1 MEKRTETEQEREFA
15 RRGHSLKIDFAPL
28 EGITDTVYRR
38 LHRKYFG
45 GVDRYYIPFISPTGD
60 HLMTPKDVRELS
72 PEDGFPESMSPAE
85 REEHLSSVVPQFLTK
100 NAEDFLFAAE
110 YAQEI
115 GYRVVNLNTGC
126 PSGTVTAKGKGAGML
141 RDPEA
146 LDRFLDAVFEKATVR
161 VSVKTRIGMTSPD
174 EFPAIL
180 AVFCRYPLAE
190 LILHPRTG
198 AEMYRGGMH
207 PEAFAAALAACPFPV
222 TFNGNLTTAGEVWAL
237 AEEYPRT
244 ARVMIGRGLVG
255 DPAFALRVSGS
266 VPEPEE
272 YRRGLCAFLGEL
284 TETYRARFGNDR
296 AVLFRM
302 KDVWRYLLPLFLD
315 DGRAEKRFRKARTL
329 AELSDA
335 AEAVLSGLAF
345 AAENS

>member
-1 MEKRTETEQEREFA
+1 MEKRTEEKQERESG
-15 RRGHSLKIDFAPL
+15 RRRRTPQVDFAPL
-28 EGITDTVYRR
+28 EGITDAVYRR

-72 PEDGFPESMSPAE
+72 PEGGFPEPLCPAE
-85 REEHLSSVVPQFLTK
+85 REEYILSTVPQFLTK

-146 LDRFLDAVFEKATVR
+146 LDRFLDAVFEKVTVR
-161 VSVKTRIGMTSPD
+161 ASVKTRIGMTSPD

-180 AVFCRYPLAE
+180 AVFRKYPLAE

-198 AEMYRGGMH
+198 AEMYRGGVH

-222 TFNGNLTTAGEVWAL
+222 TFNGNLTTAEEVWAL
-237 AEEYPRT
+237 AEEYPR
-244 ARVMIGRGLVG
+244 ADRVMIGRGLVG
-255 DPAFALRVSGS
+255 DPALALRVSGS
-266 VPEPEE
+266 APEPEE
-272 YRRGLCAFLGEL
+272 YRRGLRAFLGEL

-302 KDVWRYLLPLFLD
+302 KDVWRYLLLLFLD
-315 DGRAEKRFRKARTL
+315 DGRAEKRFRKAGTL
-329 AELSDA
+329 AELSDV